1 MCPFPAQRYESVLE
15 VYVRRGRCIA
25 PAESLR
31 TVGPRV
37 DLEKSRRLA
46 LAESADGAVGID
58 IARHGAAGLITL
70 QRPKARNALD
80 DAMRLRLTEA
90 FPAFARDPQIY
101 GVVMKSALDGMFC
114 AGGDVREL
122 VRLARSEPDRARRS
136 LAREYALNWLHE
148 CFSKPTV
155 SLIDGPVMGSGVGI
169 TLYGTHRV
177 AGERYRFSMPETAIG
192 FFPDDGVAHTFAR
205 LPHEIGLFLGLTGR
219 AIGPADAYR
228 LGLVTHTIPAARF
241 AEIEAAVVEADPIDP
256 VLDARHEEPGT
267 GELERYAGIIGRC
280 FSAPT
285 LLEIIER
292 LRSEPCAPEWREGVL
307 ADLAGRSPLALAV
320 TLAHIRRARDLDLRQ
335 TLTVDYRLA
344 CRMIMAPDFAEGVR
358 ARLVDK
364 SQAPRWRPERI
375 EDVSDA
381 MVERMFQPLPGAE
394 LVLPTR
400 QEMQAARV

>member
-1 MCPFPAQRYESVLE
+1 M
-15 VYVRRGRCIA
+15 VR
-25 PAESLR
+25 S
-31 TVGPRV
+31 RV
-37 DLEKSRRLA
+37 EIEKSGRQA
-46 LAESADGAVGID
+46 LAEGVDGAVGID
-58 IARHGAAGLITL
+58 IARRGAAGLITL
-70 QRPKARNALD
+70 QRPEARNALN
-80 DAMRLRLTEA
+80 DAMRRRLAEA

-101 GVVMKSALDGMFC
+101 GVVVKSALDDIFC

-122 VRLARSEPDRARRS
+122 VHLARSEPDRARQS

-155 SLIDGPVMGSGVGI
+155 SLINGPVMGSGVGI

-177 AGERYRFSMPETAIG
+177 AGEDYRFSMPETAIG

-205 LPHEIGLFLGLTGR
+205 LPHELGLFLGLTGR

-256 VLDARHEEPGT
+256 VLDARHDDPGA
-267 GELERYAGIIGRC
+267 GELERYAEVIERC

-285 LLEIIER
+285 LPDIIER
-292 LRSEPCAPEWREGVL
+292 LRSERCAREWCEGVL

-320 TLAHIRRARDLDLRQ
+320 TLAHIRWARALDLRQ

-344 CRMIMAPDFAEGVR
+344 CRMIMAPDFAEGVC
-358 ARLVDK
+358 ARLIKKDR
-364 SQAPRWRPERI
+364 APRWRPERL
-375 EDVSDA
+375 EDVSEA
-381 MVERMFQPLPGAE
+381 MVERVFQPLPGAE